1 MTGIGFWRASKLGL
15 TNYLRNKWL
24 SLAATLVVMLML
36 FTMSVFAV
44 QSVVIYRTTD
54 SLTKK
59 IDLVVFFNESATDQQ
74 IQALRQL
81 LANRIDVVSARY
93 ISKEDAYQIFQSRP
107 GSDRIKTLVT
117 PQDNPLPRSLEIHAT
132 DPSHLATISQLLTT
146 PDYQSMILSKS
157 DQDSAQQ
164 QLIQNLSETARV
176 SRRNGLVLSVVFFI
190 IAILMIFNTARIVVH
205 AREDE
210 IEIMRLVG
218 STAGFIRWPF
228 ILEGILYGIFGALM
242 STVLLYVFLANN
254 LLGSTPL
261 LSITNLLSGD
271 MFQFFIQNLWIIILI
286 QIGTGVLVSVGATIA
301 AIRRQV
307 RL

>member
-1 MTGIGFWRASKLGL
+1 MTTVGFLRASRLGF
-15 TNYLRNKWL
+15 TNFVRNRWL

-44 QSVVIYRTTD
+44 QSIVIYRTTD

-59 IDLVVFFNESATDQQ
+59 IDLVVFFTESATDDQ

-81 LANRIDVVSARY
+81 LVNRIDVSSATY
-93 ISKEDAYQIFQSRP
+93 ISKEDAFQIFQSRP
-107 GSDRIKTLVT
+107 GSDRIKSLVT
-117 PQDNPLPRSLEIHAT
+117 PEDNPLPRSLEIHAT
-132 DPSHLATISQLLTT
+132 DPSHLATISQLLNS
-146 PDYQSMILSKS
+146 PDYQSLILSKS

-176 SRRNGLVLSVVFFI
+176 SRRNGLVLSLVFFI
-190 IAILMIFNTARIVVH
+190 IAVLMIFNTARIVVH

-218 STAGFIRWPF
+218 STSGFIRWPF
-228 ILEGILYGIFGALM
+228 ILEGILYGIFGAIL
-242 STVLLYVFLANN
+242 STGLLYVFLANN

-261 LSITNLLSGD
+261 LSITNLLGGD
-271 MFQFFIQNLWIIILI
+271 MFQFFEQNLWIIILL
-286 QIGTGVLVSVGATIA
+286 QVATGVLVSVCATVA